1 LAELHMQNM
10 FVATAI
16 YFFVTYGL
24 DAYAF
29 NGKYYGAMLAVIS
42 RIYQHVQ

>member
-1 LAELHMQNM
+1 MQNY

-29 NGKYYGAMLAVIS
+29 NGKYYGAMLAVMS
-42 RIYQHVQ
+42 RIYQHIQ